1 MIEQVLIFLVGI
13 GLAASVGLRIFLPFL
28 IVSIFAYTGN
38 LTLST
43 YFTWLGYLPILIFLF
58 IASVIELLAYYIPW
72 LDNYLDA
79 VEHPLS
85 IFAGVLITGAVITDF
100 NPYLKWLMALLIGGG
115 VAGTINA
122 ATGMIRLKTSA
133 ETGGRK
139 NFIVSTVEVILSI
152 VLSLLSILYPSVAGF
167 ITAVAIIYFSFI
179 IRKKFLSPDKIEN

>member
-1 MIEQVLIFLVGI
+1 MIDQVLIFLVGI
-13 GLAASVGLRIFLPFL
+13 GLAASVGLRIFIPIL

-43 YFTWLGYLPILIFLF
+43 YFTWLGYLPVLILLVI
-58 IASVIELLAYYIPW
+58 ISVIEFLAYYIAW

-79 VEHPLS
+79 IEHPLS
-85 IFAGVLITGAVITDF
+85 IIAGILITGAVITDF

-133 ETGGRK
+133 ETGGSK
-139 NFIVSTVEVILSI
+139 NFIVSTVEAVIAVFLS
-152 VLSLLSILYPSVAGF
+152 VLSILQPFYAGL
-167 ITAVAIIYFSFI
+167 ITAIAIIYFSFI
-179 IRKKFLSPDKIEN
+179 IRKNFLSPVKEEN